1 MKGEICLSHKS
12 ITLSL
17 SILLLTLL
25 SIFFIF
31 QNYIFDRG
39 NRVEKTL
46 DNLAQSIKQGDW
58 SSAEKSFNDFYII
71 WSKGK
76 YLVSINNAEQDFS
89 EIRNA
94 VGKLKGAIEVK
105 DQSSALQISKEIHDN
120 WKNFKK
126 IIPEP

>member
-46 DNLAQSIKQGDW
+46 DNLAQSIKQGD
-58 SSAEKSFNDFYII
+58 
-71 WSKGK
+71 
-76 YLVSINNAEQDFS
+76 
-89 EIRNA
+89 
-94 VGKLKGAIEVK
+94 
-105 DQSSALQISKEIHDN
+105 
-120 WKNFKK
+120 
-126 IIPEP
+126 